1 MTKSMPELPMLKT
14 NSKLYDSVLEFLE
27 SELGDYTYRCTY
39 TFISSAE
46 TTNYIEFR
54 FKHDFH
60 SNYGTCVIDMGF
72 SLMSNIEGAAD
83 GEDVLMLEFG
93 DDIWHEIAYY
103 DESVKYFWMR
113 LLAI

>member
-27 SELGDYTYRCTY
+27 SELGDYTYTCTY

-54 FKHDFH
+54 FKHDFQT
-60 SNYGTCVIDMGF
+60 NCGTCFIDMGF
-72 SLMSNIEGAAD
+72 SLGISPD
-83 GEDVLMLEFG
+83 GEDILMLEFG
-93 DDIWHEIAYY
+93 DGCWHEIAYY
-103 DESVKYFWMR
+103 NESVKYFWMK
-113 LLAI
+113 LLTI